1 MRPSE
6 ARMQELGNG
15 MEKRA
20 TSQSKHRED
29 DHSPPTWSLLAVLAL
44 ALAAGGIT
52 ARLEA
57 GPKFDWLL
65 LMTAMGLTA
74 AVAMRLLADNAAE
87 REAALR
93 YGGDPLK
100 DLLDSAGTLVMSI
113 GLDGRLT
120 YMNPAAER
128 QLGYHAEELMKQPT
142 RTTELLPPGEEDRLV
157 AEVQKLFGVRVN
169 PEPAPGGSLAAY
181 AEVIRTL
188 APSQVPSFETH
199 LRRKD
204 GSLYAV
210 RLHISALRNRDGEA
224 IGLVAMA
231 LGQGLSTALDQPL
244 RASRERYRD
253 LFENSSEMMATLDL
267 GGKFL

>member
-1 MRPSE
+1 
-6 ARMQELGNG
+6 
-15 MEKRA
+15 
-20 TSQSKHRED
+20 
-29 DHSPPTWSLLAVLAL
+29 
-44 ALAAGGIT
+44 
-52 ARLEA
+52 
-57 GPKFDWLL
+57 
-65 LMTAMGLTA
+65 
-74 AVAMRLLADNAAE
+74 
-87 REAALR
+87 
-93 YGGDPLK
+93 
-100 DLLDSAGTLVMSI
+100 
-113 GLDGRLT
+113 
-120 YMNPAAER
+120 MNPAAER

-157 AEVQKLFGVRVN
+157 AEVQKAVWGACKSGARSGR
-169 PEPAPGGSLAAY
+169 PPGAY

-267 GGKFL
+267 GESSSM